1 MNSDANSVR
10 FPLEQIKIVMDINVP
25 NESHKIPF
33 TRDSIHYAKDP
44 ESSGKDSSSTSEI
57 LSYYP
62 YFTYQVKYDKTV
74 LSRMKYTDLI
84 NTFFSKREFERVF
97 RYTDQHTPFSPKKN
111 DDMDYDR
118 MKREYIS
125 HNVHTMIELLFFTYP
140 VPNNNEES
148 YGNYILKNNLSKFSY
163 KDVVPSFL
171 QPYFQSVS
179 SENSYIKI
187 NGRIFTVSKTVWLN
201 DVLNHPVYR
210 SDLIDGYKKFTSWR
224 KTQILQNV
232 KDNEQVLKDIVGLAL
247 KTRISPTF
255 QTEFFESRKIV
266 GPILDASFNAW
277 YERKIRNNV
286 EDPSAYSAGRRP
298 VDYDALSESA
308 QSAAIET
315 KKQFKTLKRS
325 TDINT
330 IAYVLEYLH
339 QRTNQGPFTDPDF
352 GSIRDQIEEWYSNA
366 FETNMEDR
374 YQDVVKRIE
383 SNKVDVDPRSVVVKQ
398 DTIERNKTIDRLIA
412 LIKDFYTTQIYTIN
426 IPGDKIII
434 DPFVKLVDELK
445 EVVALVT
452 TNYRVPIPSE
462 FSTIVEHVYKST
474 QLYKLNK
481 VIQEKY
487 FGETV
492 RLFSDD
498 ENAEMKSLFEKKYA
512 KFLEY
517 GTKLKQF
524 VPPLRTS
531 SNILLQTMIN
541 EYLNSSSVA
550 LEHYLKQVEYMM
562 KQSSLESV
570 SWDESIT
577 DIRGYDPEDPLL
589 PLYVGITEY
598 SDQSIEHTKDDASAS
613 ADTIQT
619 KYEMYLAVDVIGGEV
634 NRGKMANMV
643 CRFRGETLGDMYT
656 RLFRKKYAETND
668 WDLQLKR
675 PQGFIDTTSW
685 SEEATA
691 LPPVPPTG
699 VPPVPP
705 TGVPPVPPTGSDTKI
720 GGNLKSI
727 TRRKHTSMPVRT
739 KKKTTRTHRYPQ

>member
-1 MNSDANSVR
+1 MNSDADSVR
-10 FPLEQIKIVMDINVP
+10 FPSGFPLEQIKIVMDINVP

-33 TRDSIHYAKDP
+33 TRDIIHYAKD
-44 ESSGKDSSSTSEI
+44 ESRDKPSSSSTAEI

-62 YFTYQVKYDKTV
+62 YFTYQVKYNKDV
-74 LSRMKYTDLI
+74 LSRMKYADQV

-97 RYTDQHTPFSPKKN
+97 RDHEKHTPFAPKKN
-111 DDMDYDR
+111 DDAEYDR

-140 VPNNNEES
+140 VPNNNEDS
-148 YGNYILKNNLSKFSY
+148 YSNYILKNNLSKFSY
-163 KDVVPSFL
+163 KDAVPSFL

-187 NGRIFTVSKTVWLN
+187 RDRIFTVSKTVWLN

-224 KTQILQNV
+224 KVQALQNV
-232 KDNEQVLKDIVGLAL
+232 KDNEQVLKDMVSLAL

-255 QTEFFESRKIV
+255 QTEFFESRKTV
-266 GPILDASFNAW
+266 GPTLDASFNAW
-277 YERKIRNNV
+277 YN
-286 EDPSAYSAGRRP
+286 
-298 VDYDALSESA
+298 ALPEPD
-308 QSAAIET
+308 QYAAIET

-330 IAYVLEYLH
+330 IAYILAYLY
-339 QRTNQGPFTDPDF
+339 QRTDQPPFLSGDFDPIRNQL
-352 GSIRDQIEEWYSNA
+352 EEWYRKA
-366 FETNMEDR
+366 FETGEAAR
-374 YQDVVKRIE
+374 YEEYVKRIE
-383 SNKVDVDPRSVVVKQ
+383 ANKVVVDPTAVVK
-398 DTIERNKTIDRLIA
+398 TETVERNKIIDRLIS
-412 LIKDFYTTQIYTIN
+412 LIKDFYTKPIYTIK
-426 IPGDKIII
+426 DETI
-434 DPFVKLVDELK
+434 DIDSFVKLVDELK
-445 EVVALVT
+445 EVVSLIT
-452 TNYRVPIPSE
+452 TNYRVPIPTE
-462 FSTIVEHVYKST
+462 FSTIVEQIYKSI

-481 VIQEKY
+481 VIQDKY

-498 ENAEMKSLFEKKYA
+498 ENADMKSIFEKKYA

-524 VPPLRTS
+524 VPPFRTS

-562 KQSSLESV
+562 KQSSIESV
-570 SWDESIT
+570 SWSEGFQPSHMDHRSPNTTESEKRTGALGGFLDESVT
-577 DIRGYDPEDPLL
+577 DTRGYDPEDPLL

-598 SDQSIEHTKDDASAS
+598 SDQSIEPKKDDAPAS

-643 CRFRGETLGDMYT
+643 CRYRGETLGDMYT
-656 RLFRKKYAETND
+656 RLFRKKYTETND
-668 WDLQLKR
+668 WDLQMKR
-675 PQGFIDTTSW
+675 PGGFIDTTSW
-685 SEEATA
+685 SKEGTE
-691 LPPVPPTG
+691 

-720 GGNLKSI
+720 GGNVKSI

>member
-1 MNSDANSVR
+1 MNSNADSVR

-33 TRDSIHYAKDP
+33 TRDSIHYAKN
-44 ESSGKDSSSTSEI
+44 ESSDKSSSSSTSEI

-62 YFTYQVKYDKTV
+62 YFTYQVKYNKTV
-74 LSRMKYTDLI
+74 LSRMKYADQV

-97 RYTDQHTPFSPKKN
+97 RDREKHTPFAPKKN
-111 DDMDYDR
+111 DDAEHDR

-140 VPNNNEES
+140 VPNNNEDS
-148 YGNYILKNNLSKFSY
+148 YSNYILKNNLSKFSY
-163 KDVVPSFL
+163 KDAVPSFL

-187 NGRIFTVSKTVWLN
+187 RDRIFTVSKTVWLN

-224 KTQILQNV
+224 KVQALQNV
-232 KDNEQVLKDIVGLAL
+232 KDNEQVLKDMMSLAL

-255 QTEFFESRKIV
+255 QTEFFESRKTV
-266 GPILDASFNAW
+266 GPTLDASFNAW
-277 YERKIRNNV
+277 YN
-286 EDPSAYSAGRRP
+286 
-298 VDYDALSESA
+298 ALPEPD

-330 IAYVLEYLH
+330 IAYILAYLY
-339 QRTNQGPFTDPDF
+339 QATNQPPFQGDTTLDP
-352 GSIRDQIEEWYSNA
+352 IRNQLEEWYRKA
-366 FETNMEDR
+366 FETGEAAR
-374 YQDVVKRIE
+374 YADYVKRIE
-383 SNKVDVDPRSVVVKQ
+383 ANKVVVDPTAVVK
-398 DTIERNKTIDRLIA
+398 TETVERNKTIDRLIA
-412 LIKDFYTTQIYTIN
+412 LIKDFYTKPIYTIN
-426 IPGDKIII
+426 DDKTNI
-434 DPFVKLVDELK
+434 DSFVRLVDELK
-445 EVVALVT
+445 EVVSLIT
-452 TNYRVPIPSE
+452 TNYRVPIPTE
-462 FSTIVEHVYKST
+462 FSTIVEQIYKSI

-481 VIQEKY
+481 VIQERY

-498 ENAEMKSLFEKKYA
+498 ENADMKSIFEKKYA

-517 GTKLKQF
+517 GTKLRQF
-524 VPPLRTS
+524 VPPFRTS

-562 KQSSLESV
+562 KQSSIESV
-570 SWDESIT
+570 SWDESVT

-598 SDQSIEHTKDDASAS
+598 SDQSIEPKKDDAPAS

-643 CRFRGETLGDMYT
+643 CRYRGETLGDMYT
-656 RLFRKKYAETND
+656 RLFRKKYAETNE
-668 WDLQLKR
+668 WDLQMKR
-675 PQGFIDTTSW
+675 PGGFIDTTSW
-685 SEEATA
+685 SKEGTEA
-691 LPPVPPTG
+691 PPVPPT
-699 VPPVPP
+699 V
-705 TGVPPVPPTGSDTKI
+705 VPPVPPTGSDTKI
-720 GGNLKSI
+720 GGNLTSI
-727 TRRKHTSMPVRT
+727 TRRKHMSMPVRT
-739 KKKTTRTHRYPQ
+739 KKKTTRTHRYPR